1 MSFLIRTAELAD
13 AQRLLDIYAYYVTD
27 TAITF
32 EYEVPTLKD
41 FQKRM
46 RSVQEFYPYLV
57 AEEDGR
63 IFGYAYASAFH
74 PRAAYAWSAEVTVY
88 LDKAARGKGVG
99 SKLYERLEK
108 YLKEMGILNLNAC
121 IAQTA
126 VEDDYL
132 TNTSQAFHEK
142 QGYQLVGTFHKS
154 GYKFKR
160 WYNMIW
166 MEKLIGNHDKEVK
179 PVISFQELG
188 NNKNEVVKNSNFSLA
203 VEN

>member
-13 AQRLLDIYAYYVTD
+13 AQRLLDIYAYYVID

-32 EYEVPTLKD
+32 EYEVPTLND
-41 FQKRM
+41 FQQRM
-46 RSVQEFYPYLV
+46 QSVQEFYPYLV

-63 IFGYAYASAFH
+63 ILGYAYASAFH

-132 TNTSQAFHEK
+132 TNASQAFHEK
-142 QGYQLVGTFHKS
+142 QGYQLVGTFHQS

-166 MEKLIGNHDKEVK
+166 MEKLIGKHDDDIPEVK
-179 PVISFQELG
+179 SYQELN
-188 NNKNEVVKNSNFSLA
+188 NNKNEVV
-203 VEN
+203 